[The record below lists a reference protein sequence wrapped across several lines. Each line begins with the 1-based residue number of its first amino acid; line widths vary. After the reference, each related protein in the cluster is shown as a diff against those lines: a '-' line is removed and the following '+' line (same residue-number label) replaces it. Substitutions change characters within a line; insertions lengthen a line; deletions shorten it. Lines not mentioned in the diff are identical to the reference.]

1 MQTEKPS
8 ERDIRLMDQALR
20 EARTTLAY
28 GGAGVA
34 ALLASPD
41 RIIGVARNTIEE
53 TGDLTN
59 HAEMVLLRG
68 VGREL
73 QEMDGQARHALSLY
87 VTFEAF
93 LMCSSLFSLA
103 WIDR

>member
-1 MQTEKPS
+1 
-8 ERDIRLMDQALR
+8 MDRALR
-20 EARTTLAY
+20 EARTSLAY

-68 VGREL
+68 VSRSFRRW
-73 QEMDGQARHALSLY
+73 MNRPATRFRFTSLWNR
-87 VTFEAF
+87 A
-93 LMCSSLFSLA
+93 
-103 WIDR
+103 

>member
-8 ERDIRLMDQALR
+8 ERDIRLMDRALR
-20 EARTTLAY
+20 EARTALAY

-41 RIIGVARNTIEE
+41 RIIGVACNTINE

-59 HAEMVLLRG
+59 PCRNGLTPRSQPGASG
-68 VGREL
+68 
-73 QEMDGQARHALSLY
+73 DG
-87 VTFEAF
+87 
-93 LMCSSLFSLA
+93 
-103 WIDR
+103 